1 MKWLIYLLIFCFA
14 YAFGYDEGRNHAH
27 VTTEEKLFL

>member
-14 YAFGYDEGRNHAH
+14 YAIGYDTGRDHAH
-27 VTTEEKLFL
+27 VTVEAPK

>member
-1 MKWLIYLLIFCFA
+1 MNWIIYLLIFCFA

-27 VTTEEKLFL
+27 VTIEAPK